1 MADNRAIGVFDSGL
15 GGLTV
20 AREIMKLLPN
30 ENIVYFGDTG
40 RVPYGTKGRDTIRKY
55 ALQDERFLLNHDVKI
70 IVAACG
76 TVSSVAADTATVL
89 PVPFVEVV
97 SHSVRAAVDATKNGK
112 IGILATSATI
122 NSGSHKKQILELLP
136 KAQVIEAAGTLLV
149 PIVEEGWTSPDDT
162 VAIEALRRY
171 LKPMIDAG
179 VDTLILGCTHFPV
192 LSNIIRN
199 VLGSS
204 VTLINMGEATA
215 KSIEKTLTESNSL
228 NDGKSVTNHK
238 FFASDKTKS
247 FEKTVKI
254 LLGDYNKD
262 FEIEQVDIEK
272 V

>member
-1 MADNRAIGVFDSGL
+1 MSDNRAIGVFDSGL

-20 AREIMKLLPN
+20 AREIMKLLPR

-55 ALQDERFLLNHDVKI
+55 SLQDERFLLSHDVKM

-76 TVSSVAADTATVL
+76 TVSSVAADTAEQL
-89 PVPFVEVV
+89 PVPFIEVV
-97 SHSVRAAVDATKNGK
+97 SHSVRAAVSTTKNGK

-122 NSGSHKKQILELLP
+122 NSGAHKKQILQLLP
-136 KAQVIEAAGTLLV
+136 TAKVVEASGTLLV
-149 PIVEEGWTSPDDT
+149 PIVEEGWTDIDDA
-162 VAIEALRRY
+162 VAIETLKRY
-171 LKPMIDAG
+171 LKPMMDEG

-192 LSNIIRN
+192 LSSIIRK
-199 VLGSS
+199 VLGNS

-215 KSIEKTLTESNSL
+215 KAIGEILKQTDSL
-228 NDGKSVTNHK
+228 NDGTTATNHK
-238 FFASDKTKS
+238 FYASDKTDA
-247 FEKTVKI
+247 FVGTVNI

-262 FEIEQVDIEK
+262 FGIEQVDIEK

>member
-1 MADNRAIGVFDSGL
+1 MSDNRAIGVFDSGL

-20 AREIMKLLPN
+20 AREIMKLLPG

-55 ALQDERFLLNHDVKI
+55 ALQDEQFLLSHDVKM

-76 TVSSVAADTATVL
+76 TVSSVAADTADVL

-97 SHSVRAAVDATKNGK
+97 SHSVRAAVAATQNGK

-122 NSGSHKKQILELLP
+122 NSGAHKRQILELLP
-136 KAQVIEAAGTLLV
+136 TAQVIESAGTLLV
-149 PIVEEGWTSPDDT
+149 PIVEEGWTSPDDA
-162 VAIEALRRY
+162 VAIETLRRY
-171 LKPMIDAG
+171 LKPMVDAG
-179 VDTLILGCTHFPV
+179 VDTLVLGCTHFPV
-192 LSNIIRN
+192 LSSIIRSI
-199 VLGSS
+199 LGKS

-215 KSIEKTLTESNSL
+215 KAISKILEQSDSL
-228 NDGKSVTNHK
+228 NDGTKNAEYK
-238 FFASDKTKS
+238 FYASDKTES
-247 FEKTVKI
+247 FVGTVNI

-262 FEIEQVDIEK
+262 FQIEQVDIEK